1 MNIVILVSRKE
12 ALGHIFNA
20 YPSPALIDLDQNS
33 ANDRQIDT
41 MWSVDGVT
49 MGVTNLTIRL
59 DIFYDDDTSIQY
71 LRSLNILVIQ
81 PKRRIDT
88 MFYII
93 MPFMLIAISILMGI
107 LLDTSVIAG
116 ILKHPTP
123 VLVGFVAQYGLMP
136 FLAMAIAKSF
146 HYTPLNSLALFVIG
160 CCPGKYE

>member
-1 MNIVILVSRKE
+1 
-12 ALGHIFNA
+12 
-20 YPSPALIDLDQNS
+20 
-33 ANDRQIDT
+33 
-41 MWSVDGVT
+41 MWSVDGIS

-71 LRSLNILVIQ
+71 LRSLTILVTQ
-81 PKRRIDT
+81 PKRRVDT

-107 LLDTSVIAG
+107 LLDTTVIAG

-136 FLAMAIAKSF
+136 FIAMAIAKIF
-146 HYTPLNSLALFVIG
+146 RYTPLNSLALFVIG